1 MKRNFSVVVMAAVA
15 ISLASCGGGSE
26 GTEPPK
32 GDSIPKV
39 AAPAGKAW
47 TETVTKTELGG
58 YKMGNPDAKL
68 QLLEYGAISCP
79 GCAQFSVESSEELRA
94 MVDTGVVAFEFRPF
108 LVHGIQDIPGFLL
121 AACNGTESFFGLTEQ
136 LYAKQADWL
145 GKMQTISEADQQSF
159 STMEPAAQVTFL
171 GDKLG
176 LVETVKQL
184 GVSEDASKLCL
195 TDPKAFDILVKQ
207 SERASKED
215 GVSGTPAIRLNG
227 ATIDPANWQTVK
239 IALKNAGAR

>member
-1 MKRNFSVVVMAAVA
+1 MMRKFSTIAMAAIA
-15 ISLASCGGGSE
+15 LSLASCGGGSG

-32 GDSIPKV
+32 GDAIPKI

-47 TETVTKTELGG
+47 TDTVTKTELGG

-79 GCAQFSVESSEELRA
+79 GCAQFSVESSEELRT

-108 LVHGIQDIPGFLL
+108 LVHGIQDVPGFLL
-121 AACNGTESFFGLTEQ
+121 ATCNGAESFFGLTEQ
-136 LYAKQADWL
+136 LYAKQGEWL
-145 GKMQTISEADQQSF
+145 GRMQTISEADQQAF

-171 GDKLG
+171 GDKMG

-195 TDPKAFDILVKQ
+195 TDPKAFDALVKQ

-215 GVSGTPAIRLNG
+215 GISGTPAILLNG
-227 ATIDPANWQTVK
+227 TRIEPADWKTVK

>member
-1 MKRNFSVVVMAAVA
+1 MRKFTSIAMAALA
-15 ISLASCGGGSE
+15 LSLASCGGGADS
-26 GTEPPK
+26 TEPPK
-32 GDSIPKV
+32 GDAIPKI

-108 LVHGIQDIPGFLL
+108 LVHGIQDLPGFLL

-145 GKMQTISEADQQSF
+145 GRMQTISEADQQAF

-195 TDPKAFDILVKQ
+195 SDPKAFDALVKQ

-215 GVSGTPAIRLNG
+215 GISGTPAIMLNG
-227 ATIDPANWQTVK
+227 SRIEPADWKTVK